1 MKYYTLVL
9 LLIPLFIKS
18 NTAYGYNID
27 FLILWKLLYQ
37 QLVSWTN
44 EYVNGWLQIND
55 IAIFQRCSLSH
66 SNLAS

>member
-9 LLIPLFIKS
+9 LLILLFIKS

-27 FLILWKLLYQ
+27 FLILWKSSYQ

-55 IAIFQRCSLSH
+55 IAILQKCSISH
-66 SNLAS
+66 SKLAS